1 MPEII
6 IADDE
11 RILRESLRSLF
22 TGEGFKVRLARDGR
36 EAVSKFIEKRP
47 DVVLLDVMMPKA
59 NGYSALEEIRRR
71 DKLVPVIFL
80 TAKDADIDQL
90 RGMEHGADDYISKS
104 VSDEVLVCRVKR
116 ALERYDDMVSV
127 TSSGRLIAIG
137 PLTVDLTSLS
147 VMNEGSEIAHLTRTE
162 CGILDVLHGAKGSV
176 VSQDALIRR
185 LRGVGF
191 ACEDGML
198 YVHISNLRKKLGP
211 AGGMIES
218 VKCEGYRLNLDRKE
232 NGR

>member
-1 MPEII
+1 
-6 IADDE
+6 
-11 RILRESLRSLF
+11 
-22 TGEGFKVRLARDGR
+22 
-36 EAVSKFIEKRP
+36 
-47 DVVLLDVMMPKA
+47 
-59 NGYSALEEIRRR
+59 
-71 DKLVPVIFL
+71 
-80 TAKDADIDQL
+80 
-90 RGMEHGADDYISKS
+90 
-104 VSDEVLVCRVKR
+104 
-116 ALERYDDMVSV
+116 
-127 TSSGRLIAIG
+127 
-137 PLTVDLTSLS
+137 
-147 VMNEGSEIAHLTRTE
+147 MNEGSEMAHLTRTE
-162 CGILDVLHGAKGSV
+162 CGILDLLHGAKGSV